1 MYTEKQ
7 LQEKFDVSVNGLKT
21 RIRHLKL
28 KPTKG
33 DRGVN
38 LYDEEQVGL
47 LTQQHKHLAAGG
59 LLNTFIPAISVEIV
73 PAKSNRTPLRSDSQ
87 SRLAV
92 VRHNCE
98 LEKFKDTCTDMAYAD
113 PFWDYELLQRAS
125 DRSMYLPTEKLAVI
139 MSRSPSSFSRKKS
152 FTYQGFVMVRQGDR
166 SGNSYV
172 WSINANQ

>member
-7 LQEKFDVSVNGLKT
+7 LQQKFDVSANGLKT

-33 DRGVN
+33 DRGLN
-38 LYDEEQVGL
+38 LYDDEQVEL
-47 LTQQHKHLAAGG
+47 LTQQHEHLNNGG
-59 LLNTFIPAISVEIV
+59 FFQTFTPAISVEIV
-73 PAKSNRTPLRSDSQ
+73 PAKSNH
-87 SRLAV
+87 LAV
-92 VRHNCE
+92 IRHNYE
-98 LEKFKDTCTDMAYAD
+98 LLKFKDTCTELAYTD

-139 MSRSPSSFSRKKS
+139 MARSPSSFSKKKS
-152 FTYQGFVMVRQGDR
+152 FTYQGFVIVRQSDR
-166 SGNSYV
+166 SGNSYI